1 MAAIVHVQE
10 LVGEGGAV
18 GIIGVALFIHALG
31 EHHQPQGPGGVV
43 IHGGDIV
50 LGRGLGMGLQPD
62 PHRGGLGFSQL
73 RLGQLAAGAQQA
85 KG

>member
-1 MAAIVHVQE
+1 MAAVVHVQE
-10 LVGEGGAV
+10 LVGEGGA
-18 GIIGVALFIHALG
+18 IGLVRVTVLIHALG
-31 EHHQPQGPGGVV
+31 EHHQPQGAGGVV

-73 RLGQLAAGAQQA
+73 RLGQLAAAAQQA